1 MMYQPQRITARHLPQ
16 GERWGIAPSV
26 AFGLG
31 SLNGFG
37 QTGGGIVGGAQGRQG
52 ALNVL
57 NAGVHGVPPDRGEL
71 NLAAIVVVCAG
82 AGEGKNWAK
91 GGLIA

>member
-1 MMYQPQRITARHLPQ
+1 VPL
-16 GERWGIAPSV
+16 G
-26 AFGLG
+26 FCGLD
-31 SLNGFG
+31 GFG